1 MIAFIKRIMAAVR
14 RRQRYLK
21 RWQRDLTGK
30 NRIPK
35 TKIGTLDSAKI
46 KAEKSKTIRVVYLFG
61 MPRTGSTLMKHH
73 LGGGAQFALHPFSAS
88 YYDAWV
94 FSKQNSKGQIVIDKR
109 TENIR
114 FIDEIWHTFGTECAM
129 AGIVRD
135 PRDQMVSLME
145 FSGHGYIPRDESF
158 WDEWVSRYANFLALA
173 MRNFM
178 YGRFYLLRYEDL
190 VRYPQEARAE
200 YLAWLGLPPDAEDQ
214 SGSYSTANT
223 QFAEM
228 LRESGIRPDSEEAFR
243 LGEQAKLREDFK
255 FHARPEIHTESI
267 GRWKT
272 IEDNQQREIIEAYK
286 NNEQARKLM
295 RLLGYSDEVQPITA
309 KIPGCQVFAPEDK

>member
-109 TENIR
+109 TK
-114 FIDEIWHTFGTECAM
+114 T
-129 AGIVRD
+129 
-135 PRDQMVSLME
+135 
-145 FSGHGYIPRDESF
+145 
-158 WDEWVSRYANFLALA
+158 
-173 MRNFM
+173 
-178 YGRFYLLRYEDL
+178 
-190 VRYPQEARAE
+190 
-200 YLAWLGLPPDAEDQ
+200 
-214 SGSYSTANT
+214 SGSS
-223 QFAEM
+223 M
-228 LRESGIRPDSEEAFR
+228 KSGIPSE
-243 LGEQAKLREDFK
+243 LNV
-255 FHARPEIHTESI
+255 
-267 GRWKT
+267 RW
-272 IEDNQQREIIEAYK
+272 RASY
-286 NNEQARKLM
+286 A
-295 RLLGYSDEVQPITA
+295 
-309 KIPGCQVFAPEDK
+309 IPATRWSR